1 MFKQIFQA
9 LRSGDH
15 IDRAFSQLVE
25 MLDHDK
31 WMFVRANDV
40 LRNIVPAEEV
50 KDSIYTR
57 DQAVNELERSIRRK
71 ILRHLTINPGD
82 DVAACLAL
90 MSVAKD
96 AERIGDYCKSVFEVG
111 RFYTRGFHHE
121 RYHDVLEDIREQT
134 GNLFDRTAMAFRDS
148 DENQAVKIIE
158 EVDELRGRC
167 DEIIES
173 LLSEDETF
181 DMHEA
186 VAYSLLARHY
196 KRVAAHLAN
205 IATAALGRLDDL
217 DFGPD

>member
-1 MFKQIFQA
+1 MFKEIFQA
-9 LRSGDH
+9 LTAGDQ

-25 MLDHDK
+25 MLDHAK

-40 LRNIVPAEEV
+40 LQNIVPAEEV

-96 AERIGDYCKSVFEVG
+96 AERIGDYCKNVFEVG
-111 RFYTRGFHHE
+111 RFYTKGFHHE
-121 RYHDVLEDIREQT
+121 RYHDVLEEIREQT
-134 GNLFDRTAMAFRDS
+134 GNLFDRTAKAFRDS
-148 DENQAVKIIE
+148 NEKLALKIVD
-158 EVDELRGRC
+158 EVDGIRDRC
-167 DEIIES
+167 DEVIES
-173 LLSEDETF
+173 LLSGEEQLR
-181 DMHEA
+181 MHEA

-196 KRVAAHLAN
+196 KRVAAHLGN